1 MSIQTCSRPCSRA
14 RRHVS
19 TTFLNPFSVSAQPA
33 LQILQGDLIVAPNV
47 REDGVAW
54 DILTKNGPQLHCH
67 HVDEAHV
74 GRRVVIK
81 RRLQTDGGCTSSS
94 VCGPD
99 SNPAPMMSQF
109 PVAVVSRDCCSPGT
123 VSVEQRGGSAY
134 FSWHQQRSHNTS
146 IVLCWTKPRDI
157 CITLQLDVET

>member
-54 DILTKNGPQLHCH
+54 DILTKNGPQLHCRR
-67 HVDEAHV
+67 VNEAHV
-74 GRRVVIK
+74 GWRVVDKAAIAA
-81 RRLQTDGGCTSSS
+81 RRWLHFKFPSLGLIQTPLQ
-94 VCGPD
+94 
-99 SNPAPMMSQF
+99 
-109 PVAVVSRDCCSPGT
+109 
-123 VSVEQRGGSAY
+123 
-134 FSWHQQRSHNTS
+134 
-146 IVLCWTKPRDI
+146 
-157 CITLQLDVET
+157 